1 MMEEEEKMSFF
12 SNFDIAEIQNERA
25 KEKFSRQKLQIVRKL
40 YLNTR

>member
-1 MMEEEEKMSFF
+1 MEEEEKMSFF
-12 SNFDIAEIQNERA
+12 SNFDIEEIQNERA